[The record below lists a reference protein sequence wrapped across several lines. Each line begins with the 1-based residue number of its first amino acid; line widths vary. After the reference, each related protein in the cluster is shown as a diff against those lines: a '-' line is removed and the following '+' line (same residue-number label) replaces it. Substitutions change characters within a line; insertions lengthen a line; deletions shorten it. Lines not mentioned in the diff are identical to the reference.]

1 MNSLFKK
8 EKFEKNHNISKTL
21 NISKFFWIFSSKSLK
36 TSKIASKN
44 CKQKLLS
51 EIAST
56 LWFQLEDMFQLIVTP
71 QGIEKVTI
79 QLIDTPT
86 KVYAIGARL
95 FLSKV
100 PLEVLQNWVLIQ
112 LIVTPHILGKVQGQI
127 KEVCRLIEPCLLIG
141 TREYVYTHGLL
152 KNWIM
157 VLCIK
162 YAWPIKSFK
171 TGPPYGLLCAH
182 ELMFSAQE
190 VLCSFYSLRMHNST
204 PKSTFFFHNCATCC
218 HD

>member
-1 MNSLFKK
+1 
-8 EKFEKNHNISKTL
+8 
-21 NISKFFWIFSSKSLK
+21 
-36 TSKIASKN
+36 
-44 CKQKLLS
+44 
-51 EIAST
+51 
-56 LWFQLEDMFQLIVTP
+56 MFQLIVTP

-141 TREYVYTHGLL
+141 TRECLTTDATFTTGTRTSRQMKAWCYPRKRQQMTHSPCLSSSV
-152 KNWIM
+152 
-157 VLCIK
+157 VLMASNFQNRPPWHLRIK
-162 YAWPIKSFK
+162 RSKAI
-171 TGPPYGLLCAH
+171 H
-182 ELMFSAQE
+182 
-190 VLCSFYSLRMHNST
+190 
-204 PKSTFFFHNCATCC
+204 
-218 HD
+218 